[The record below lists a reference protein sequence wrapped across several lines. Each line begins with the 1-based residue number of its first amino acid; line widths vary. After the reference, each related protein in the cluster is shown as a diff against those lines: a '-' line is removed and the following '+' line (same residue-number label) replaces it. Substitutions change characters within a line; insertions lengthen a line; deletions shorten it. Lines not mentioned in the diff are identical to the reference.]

1 MLKIKQGQKL
11 GNFLNNNEDNLTFNV
26 FTRLLYL
33 KEDFFIEIL
42 KNAFGIKYKLKSL
55 NSVTFWP
62 SWNALNTNNNK
73 RVIPDLFIR
82 CEHYDIII
90 EAKRYDLGQQYDGQW
105 ENQINAYQNE
115 YKKDNKKL
123 IYIPLGGMSY
133 SKFNNAH
140 ADMHQSYWFQLAN
153 ACELS
158 LGELSDNDNSTSKIL
173 VDVLRILA
181 FYGHTSLK
189 TLGSLPQTKITT
201 TPNYFI
207 ND

>member
-33 KEDFFIEIL
+33 NESSFIEIV
-42 KNAFGIKYKLKSL
+42 KNAFGIKYDLHNL

-62 SWNALNTNNNK
+62 SWNALNTQNNK
-73 RVIPDLFIR
+73 RVIPDLFLR
-82 CEHYDIII
+82 CDDYDIII
-90 EAKRYDLGQQYDGQW
+90 EAKRYDLGQQFDGQW
-105 ENQINAYQNE
+105 ENQINAYKNE
-115 YKKDNKKL
+115 FKKDNKKL

-133 SKFNNAH
+133 SHFNSSE
-140 ADMHQSYWFQLAN
+140 ADMYQSYWFQLAN
-153 ACELS
+153 ACERS
-158 LGELSDNDNSTSKIL
+158 LGELLNNNNSTSKIL

-189 TLGSLPQTKITT
+189 TLNTLPKTKITT
-201 TPNYFI
+201 TPNYFL